1 MNEEASGTCT
11 LHPVDRYPFLSDEWV
26 AAARQIRAEYGALD
40 DGVPTNVRMNQII
53 TDVPFGEGK
62 IDAHID
68 TTSGSL
74 EMDLGHLDKADVT
87 VTLDY
92 DTAKAVFV
100 DGTVAAAMKAFME
113 GRVRVQGEMS
123 KLLAALG
130 QLTPSEESAA
140 NEVQQKI
147 REITA

>member
-1 MNEEASGTCT
+1 

-26 AAARQIRAEYGALD
+26 AAARQIRAEYGDLEE
-40 DGVPTNVRMNQII
+40 GVPNNIRMNQII
-53 TDVPFGEGK
+53 TEVPFGDGNIE
-62 IDAHID
+62 AHTD

-100 DGTVAAAMKAFME
+100 DGTVTAAMKAFME

-130 QLTPSEESAA
+130 QLTPSDESSV

-147 REITA
+147 RDITA

>member
-1 MNEEASGTCT
+1 M
-11 LHPVDRYPFLSDEWV
+11 DRYPFLSDEWV
-26 AAARQIRAEYGALD
+26 AAARQIRSEYGVLD
-40 DGVPTNVRMNQII
+40 DGVPTNIRMNQII
-53 TDVPFGEGK
+53 TDVPFGDGN
-62 IDAHID
+62 IDAHTD
-68 TTSGSL
+68 TTSGAL

-100 DGTVAAAMKAFME
+100 DGTVAVAMKAFME
-113 GRVRVQGEMS
+113 GKVRVQGEMS

-130 QLTPSEESAA
+130 QLTPSDESSV

-147 REITA
+147 RDITS